1 MPAWTAGT
9 VAQKMK
15 IPLVSTIHG
24 SYLASSLLKKLYNN
38 ASIKADKVIAI
49 SNYVKDNILRA
60 HPDKSSLIEVIHRGA
75 DINLFNP
82 EKIAKSRIIQMSE
95 RFRLPDDKKII
106 MMPARSSGWK
116 GHEILIR
123 AFSNINNENLICVM
137 PGSDDGGKFVLN
149 LKNLAKELAQSFHSF
164 LNLQSTQMV
173 SFIKN
178 LDMFEEFI
186 TFTFYGDIKKIS
198 SLQEYVKKNYLKS
211 STLIYKDD
219 PKDNYLV
226 VCKNQT
232 CSNKIKSIDELKAVV
247 KNYAI

>member
-1 MPAWTAGT
+1 MLLG
-9 VAQKMK
+9 Q
-15 IPLVSTIHG
+15 
-24 SYLASSLLKKLYNN
+24 LLKSVNKN
-38 ASIKADKVIAI
+38 
-49 SNYVKDNILRA
+49 
-60 HPDKSSLIEVIHRGA
+60 H
-75 DINLFNP
+75 
-82 EKIAKSRIIQMSE
+82 
-95 RFRLPDDKKII
+95 KKIHV
-106 MMPARSSGWK
+106 SGICFDSRNVK
-116 GHEILIR
+116 KNDLFVAPLDVNDGNIPNGNSIFLLNCKKLELITND
-123 AFSNINNENLICVM
+123 AKWQNMS
-137 PGSDDGGKFVLN
+137 
-149 LKNLAKELAQSFHSF
+149 KELAQSFHSY